1 MALNFRAFLLLLLL
15 LPARGINF
23 RLVVHSVTRSGGS
36 ARFGGSAGPSS
47 AGFGSASVAMSALH
61 PGDPQL
67 VSMIVNH
74 LKTEGLFDQ
83 FRRDC
88 LADVDTKAKH
98 THIYLTT
105 TPEYHA
111 FTVTVTR

>member
-1 MALNFRAFLLLLLL
+1 MA
-15 LPARGINF
+15 
-23 RLVVHSVTRSGGS
+23 
-36 ARFGGSAGPSS
+36 
-47 AGFGSASVAMSALH
+47 ALH

-67 VSMIVNH
+67 VSMIVSH

-98 THIYLTT
+98 THTHTYSSTHTLTPQHT
-105 TPEYHA
+105 LLHE
-111 FTVTVTR
+111 FTSGIAWHHRKIPVSGVVVRQN

>member
-1 MALNFRAFLLLLLL
+1 M
-15 LPARGINF
+15 RGINF
-23 RLVVHSVTRSGGS
+23 RVVFHSVTRSSGS
-36 ARFGGSAGPSS
+36 ADFGGSAGPSS
-47 AGFGSASVAMSALH
+47 AGFGTAMAALH

-98 THIYLTT
+98 THSLQ
-105 TPEYHA
+105 YHD
-111 FTVTVTR
+111 FTMILPQ